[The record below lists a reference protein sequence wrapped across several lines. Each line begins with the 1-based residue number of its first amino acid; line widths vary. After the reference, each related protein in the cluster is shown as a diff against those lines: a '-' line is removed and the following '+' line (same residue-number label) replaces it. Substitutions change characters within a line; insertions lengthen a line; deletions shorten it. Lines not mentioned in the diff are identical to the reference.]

1 MTFSFNNRFLCLFLR
16 VQASIAL
23 PACFSLRCRSE
34 MCDSVMPS
42 PPNKSEVYDILPG
55 RQAEGLVWVKL
66 PGDEVE
72 ASLEAAN
79 E

>member
-1 MTFSFNNRFLCLFLR
+1 MSKPASPCLPAFPYAVDPKCVTVLCL
-16 VQASIAL
+16 V
-23 PACFSLRCRSE
+23 
-34 MCDSVMPS
+34 

-66 PGDEVE
+66 PGDEDE